1 MEGPLLS
8 TGITRRT
15 FAQRI
20 AVTAALATPIMRAA
34 TAAAQPAG
42 SGFSFAVCGDTR
54 PMMYLPYKQGQPDLT
69 KLFVEMF
76 GLVMPD
82 KVAEAVVR
90 KDVKTIFDPA
100 TGDLIRIIMPFESR
114 SEVMTLTV
122 DKGWVTEA
130 SVGPRRCCVQRPRSH
145 NRDI

>member
-1 MEGPLLS
+1 MLDPVPS
-8 TGITRRT
+8 VRITRRA
-15 FAQRI
+15 FAQQ
-20 AVTAALATPIMRAA
+20 VGVMAAMPVLGAGL
-34 TAAAQPAG
+34 AAAQTSNSA
-42 SGFSFAVCGDTR
+42 FSFAACGDTR

-100 TGDLIRIIMPFESR
+100 TG
-114 SEVMTLTV
+114 
-122 DKGWVTEA
+122 
-130 SVGPRRCCVQRPRSH
+130 
-145 NRDI
+145 